1 MTDNRFG
8 DLDGTPIDRA
18 SVKLSGS
25 GAITRRLIPDEPIA
39 VIVYGHA
46 GLPAI
51 SHNADDELVRTHPIK
66 ATYITEL
73 TPELLGRLAGK
84 RKTHT
89 IIDAIRDAY
98 DLTEGVA
105 RLPMDDDA
113 DEAPELE
120 DEATVTDIEAPEDE
134 APD

>member
-1 MTDNRFG
+1 MTTDNPFG
-8 DLDGTPIDRA
+8 DLDGILIDRA
-18 SVKLSGS
+18 SVKLSGT
-25 GAITRRLIPDEPIA
+25 GNITRRLIPDEPIA

-51 SHNADDELVRTHPIK
+51 TRNADDELVRTHPIK

-98 DLTEGVA
+98 DITEGVA

-113 DEAPELE
+113 EDAPELE
-120 DEATVTDIEAPEDE
+120 EEATVTDLPAEDPAE
-134 APD
+134 